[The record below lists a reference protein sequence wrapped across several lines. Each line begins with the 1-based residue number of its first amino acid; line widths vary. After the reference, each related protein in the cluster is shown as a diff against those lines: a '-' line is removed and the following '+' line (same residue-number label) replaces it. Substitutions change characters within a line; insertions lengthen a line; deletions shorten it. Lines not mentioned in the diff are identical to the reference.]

1 MDGLPLTSR
10 PQNVPD
16 GIDDGSVGSSW
27 SAAPAALSLLFG
39 QALLEFPPQCSRKT
53 EVVHFRRCGSLSHRA
68 QLLSRTVMVA
78 IPFSERC
85 AFVQP
90 SWRSSRIESYSK
102 RVLGWSMANNLRT
115 ELVLDAVN
123 MAIYTRRPSPGLI
136 HHSDRGSQYTS
147 VEFGSRLREEGLLP
161 SMGSVADAY
170 DNSLWSRASFPR
182 SSGR

>member
-1 MDGLPLTSR
+1 MEGLPLTSR

-27 SAAPAALSLLFG
+27 SAAPAALCLLFG
-39 QALLEFPPQCSRKT
+39 QALLEFPPQWSRKT

-90 SWRSSRIESYSK
+90 SWGSSRIESYSPECLEPEFYE
-102 RVLGWSMANNLRT
+102 V
-115 ELVLDAVN
+115 
-123 MAIYTRRPSPGLI
+123 
-136 HHSDRGSQYTS
+136 RGSK
-147 VEFGSRLREEGLLP
+147 VDRLRVTLGHR
-161 SMGSVADAY
+161 D
-170 DNSLWSRASFPR
+170 
-182 SSGR
+182 